1 MLPTKDG
8 QEGKYYYRYTFVQ
21 ERKESPED
29 EESRA
34 HARALVNE
42 ILELDRREDESG
54 NVVSG

>member
-1 MLPTKDG
+1 MLPSKDG
-8 QEGKYYYRYTFVQ
+8 QEAKYYYRYTFVQ

-34 HARALVNE
+34 HARAYVNE
-42 ILELDRREDESG
+42 ILGLVRRKDEGG